1 MSTLLFR
8 IRKEEF
14 RRGAEIRMAV
24 RRDDGRLGIVQ
35 PMQVVVREDDMV
47 PTNSEPSAIYVEDVT
62 DFQGLMD
69 QLWEIGVRPSD
80 IGTPGHL
87 AATQAHLSDMRKLV
101 EKTLEVKL

>member
-14 RRGAEIRMAV
+14 GRGAEIRMGV
-24 RRDDGRLGIVQ
+24 RRDDGRIGIVQ
-35 PMQVVVREDDMV
+35 PMQVVMREDDTVRSEM
-47 PTNSEPSAIYVEDVT
+47 EPSAIYVEDVT

-69 QLWEIGVRPSD
+69 QLWEVGVRPSD

-101 EKTLEVKL
+101 EKTLDVKL